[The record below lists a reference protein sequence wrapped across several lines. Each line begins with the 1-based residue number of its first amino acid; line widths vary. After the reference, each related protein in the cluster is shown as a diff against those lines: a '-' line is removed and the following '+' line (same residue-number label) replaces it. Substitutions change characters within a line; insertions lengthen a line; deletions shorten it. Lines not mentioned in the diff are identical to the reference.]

1 MKITIFTANQPRH
14 NYLVNLLSNIC
25 DELFVIQENVTIF
38 SDTIPS
44 NYPVTETMK
53 KYFSNVADAQ
63 KKIFGDSC
71 VNKKNKNI
79 KMLPLKFGDLNTCSL
94 NILKDF
100 LNSNIYI
107 VFGSSYI
114 KGELAEFLVQSRTI
128 NIHMGVSPYY

>member
-71 VNKKNKNI
+71 VNKKI
-79 KMLPLKFGDLNTCSL
+79 K
-94 NILKDF
+94 I
-100 LNSNIYI
+100 
-107 VFGSSYI
+107 
-114 KGELAEFLVQSRTI
+114 
-128 NIHMGVSPYY
+128 